1 MLAGCRLEAYAER
14 MIKRT
19 SLNLDLDLLAQAK
32 DALGTRATTETIHR
46 ALEDVVRTA
55 RLQRL
60 VERRFELSGSELEA
74 LRTPR
79 TTAAPRISPDRD

>member
-1 MLAGCRLEAYAER
+1 

-19 SLNLDLDLLAQAK
+19 SLNLDFELLNEAK
-32 DALGTRATTETIHR
+32 GILQTRETTETIHR
-46 ALEDVVRTA
+46 ALEDVVRHA

-60 VERRFELSGSELEA
+60 VARRFELADDEREA

-79 TTAAPRISPDRD
+79 TAGLPPVSVGRK